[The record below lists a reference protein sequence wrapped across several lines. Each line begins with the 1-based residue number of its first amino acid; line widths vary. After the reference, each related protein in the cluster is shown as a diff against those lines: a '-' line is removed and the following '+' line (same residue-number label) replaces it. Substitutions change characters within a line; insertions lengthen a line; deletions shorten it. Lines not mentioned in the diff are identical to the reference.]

1 MSLQGLL
8 SQYCAIVPLIVDA
21 GDITSSLSSDSID
34 MSQWDHCC
42 MLYIH
47 SASVTGHSVFKVR
60 AAATDAGTTMDIT
73 FTYRY
78 GGAAVASSNADVL
91 TAPAT
96 SAALTLT
103 DSTYQGRVFVVE
115 FDTADM
121 QSSGVQYRYAT
132 ANFDGTASGGTV
144 CGVAVLTRGRF
155 MKDILATVVG

>member
-1 MSLQGLL
+1 MQGLL
-8 SQYCAIVPLIVDA
+8 SQYCAIVPIVIEA
-21 GDITSSLSSDSID
+21 GDMTSSLTADSID

-42 MLYIH
+42 MIYMH
-47 SASVTGHSVFKVR
+47 SASVTGDSVFKVR

-78 GGAAVASSNADVL
+78 GGAATGSSNADVL

-115 FDTADM
+115 FDTAAM
-121 QSSGVQYRYAT
+121 QTGGVQYRYVT

-144 CGVAVLTRGRF
+144 CGVAVLTRGRYA
-155 MKDILATVVG
+155 KDILATVIG